1 MMKVGYARVSTG
13 EQHLDQQIEALK
25 AAGCEEIFQEKVSG
39 VKSKRPQLEA
49 LKRHVRRGD
58 KIYVWKLDRLGR
70 SIIELTTIVTKWR
83 EQGIS
88 FYSVSDNTQF
98 DDTAGGQLFFHM
110 MAAFAE
116 FERNLISE
124 RTKAGLQRAKKQ
136 GRIGGRP
143 KGLSKKSK
151 QLAAVTAGLYLQGE
165 MSITEISNHLNI
177 ARSTIYNYL
186 DYMKVDYEKRSNKR
200 VKKGQKQTN

>member
-1 MMKVGYARVSTG
+1 MKVGYARVSTG
-13 EQHLDQQIEALK
+13 EQHLEQQIEALK

-49 LKRHVRRGD
+49 LKRHIRRGD
-58 KIYVWKLDRLGR
+58 KVYVWKLDRLGR
-70 SIIELTTIVTKWR
+70 SIIELTTIVTEWR
-83 EQGIS
+83 KKGID

-98 DDTAGGQLFFHM
+98 DDTAGGKLFFHM

-136 GRIGGRP
+136 GRVGGRP

-151 QLAAVTAGLYLQGE
+151 QKAVVTAGLYLNSN
-165 MSITEISNHLNI
+165 MSITEISEHLEI
-177 ARSTIYNYL
+177 ARSTIYRYL
-186 DYMKVDYEKRSNKR
+186 DHMEVDYEKRSKKR
-200 VKKGQKQTN
+200 EKKPQKQTN